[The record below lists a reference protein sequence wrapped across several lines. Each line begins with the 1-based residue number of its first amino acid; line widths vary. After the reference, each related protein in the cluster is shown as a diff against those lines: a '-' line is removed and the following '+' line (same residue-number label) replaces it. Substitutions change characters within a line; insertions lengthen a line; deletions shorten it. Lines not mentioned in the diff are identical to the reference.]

1 MNYDTSLKEFTRLFR
16 IPQFCNDQIL
26 AFPLSSHLFCFQLLY
41 SAMIRGTSP
50 LIWLKLLDPS
60 NINSCISTFQ
70 PLILLQLLYSA
81 MIRGTSPLIWLKLL
95 DPPNINSCIST
106 FQPLV
111 LLPTSLQWIKNISIC
126 CLTKREVNPKT

>member
-1 MNYDTSLKEFTRLFR
+1 MIFWLDNNFWNLLKLLIIFLIHKKTRFGTQHYELWHKSLKEFTRLFR

-26 AFPLSSHLFCFQLLY
+26 SFPLSSHLFCFQLLY

-70 PLILLQLLYSA
+70 PL
-81 MIRGTSPLIWLKLL
+81 
-95 DPPNINSCIST
+95 
-106 FQPLV
+106 V
-111 LLPTSLQWIKNISIC
+111 LLPTSLFCNDTGDIATDLIKVARS
-126 CLTKREVNPKT
+126 T